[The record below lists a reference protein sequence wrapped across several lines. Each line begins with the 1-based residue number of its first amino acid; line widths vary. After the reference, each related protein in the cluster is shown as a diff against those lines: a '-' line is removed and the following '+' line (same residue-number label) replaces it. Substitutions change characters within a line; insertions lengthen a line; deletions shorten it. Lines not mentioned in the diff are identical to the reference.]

1 MLSNS
6 SAGKNGFGVE
16 LVLMDWEKIAVNL
29 YRLIDK
35 VWEQLV
41 QCPTH
46 KFFGTHIA
54 QPVNAQLISK
64 ALLTKVSR

>member
-29 YRLIDK
+29 YRLIDSN
-35 VWEQLV
+35 WFNALR
-41 QCPTH
+41 TNSS
-46 KFFGTHIA
+46 GHI
-54 QPVNAQLISK
+54 
-64 ALLTKVSR
+64 LLNR